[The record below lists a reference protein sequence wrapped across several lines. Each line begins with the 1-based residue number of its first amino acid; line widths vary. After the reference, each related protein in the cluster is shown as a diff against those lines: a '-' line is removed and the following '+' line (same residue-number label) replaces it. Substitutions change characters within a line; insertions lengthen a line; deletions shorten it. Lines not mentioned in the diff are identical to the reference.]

1 MSMSMDANDRNRFPT
16 ISDRFVTEI
25 RNIQGTDKAAEGKL
39 ELMIKSMHYLKLK
52 VYIVSTDLILLID
65 LSNECIGRI
74 SGFFTSYF

>member
-1 MSMSMDANDRNRFPT
+1 MIEKGLSMSMDANDRNRFPT

-52 VYIVSTDLILLID
+52 V
-65 LSNECIGRI
+65 
-74 SGFFTSYF
+74 